1 MDNRLSVPAGA
12 PDPGDLPI
20 RAALASESRAL
31 DGLVSY
37 DGRVFFGMAGDRDVV
52 ADLDDFAAA
61 LGAAMR
67 EQPVPRR
74 KAAVKPKATSGR

>member
-1 MDNRLSVPAGA
+1 MPLSPQNH
-12 PDPGDLPI
+12 
-20 RAALASESRAL
+20 ALSM
-31 DGLVSY
+31 GLVSY

-74 KAAVKPKATSGR
+74 KPAEKRRPPAEGEKRRGRDSNPRESY

>member
-1 MDNRLSVPAGA
+1 M
-12 PDPGDLPI
+12 
-20 RAALASESRAL
+20 
-31 DGLVSY
+31 GLVSY

-74 KAAVKPKATSGR
+74 KPAEKPKATSGR